1 MAVSIWDI
9 DTPALLVDID
19 RLEHNLARM
28 ASRCH
33 DAGVKLRPHTKT
45 HKTPQIAW
53 MQLQHGATGV
63 CVAKVGE
70 AEVMFAAG
78 VDDVFVVYPVLGDQK
93 YERLLR
99 LMERADVR
107 ISLDSYEVAEAASTF
122 FAGKKTKLKVLLEMD
137 NGFGRCGLQSTNEA
151 VELADKIADLP
162 GVTLI
167 GVMVFAGHSYR
178 TTNTSQVIQIGR
190 GEGSQAVS
198 VAEALRARGH
208 NIEEV
213 SIGSTPTT
221 PYAARVEGIT
231 EARPGVYA
239 FMDQKQISL
248 GSATLD
254 ECALTVLATVVS
266 HPRPDRFIVDAG
278 LKALSGDTFGLDNY
292 GLLLDLP
299 EIKVNWASE
308 EHGVIQLRPDQS
320 IPNLRIGDKVRIV
333 PDHACGTT
341 NMHDTLVVTRD
352 EQVVDEWRVAGRG
365 KFR

>member
-1 MAVSIWDI
+1 MSISFWDL

-28 ASRCH
+28 SARCR

-45 HKTPQIAW
+45 HKTPEIAR
-53 MQLQHGATGV
+53 MQLQQGATGI

-70 AEVMFAAG
+70 AEVMAQAG
-78 VDDVFVVYPVLGDQK
+78 IDDIFVVYPVLGDQK

-99 LMERADVR
+99 VMERADVR
-107 ISLDSYEVAEAASTF
+107 VSLDSYEVAEAASNYF
-122 FAGKKTKLKVLLEMD
+122 VRQKSKLKVLLELD
-137 NGFGRCGLQSTNEA
+137 NGFGRCGLQSVEEA
-151 VELADKIADLP
+151 CDLADRIADLP
-162 GVTLI
+162 GVTLT
-167 GVMVFAGHSYR
+167 GVMAFAGHSYR
-178 TTNTSQVIQIGR
+178 TTTTSQVIQIGR
-190 GEGSQAVS
+190 GEGSQAVG

-208 NIEEV
+208 HIEEV

-221 PYAARVEGIT
+221 PYAARVEGVT

-239 FMDQKQISL
+239 FMDQKQITL
-248 GSATLD
+248 GSATLN

-292 GLLLDLP
+292 GMLLDRP

-308 EHGVIQLRPDQS
+308 EHGVIQLRANQS

-341 NMHDTLVVTRD
+341 NMHDTLIVTRG